1 MRKYIYIAGKAVDIK
16 KALNIA
22 AEVVI
27 GLLSFA
33 CLFFICYMIALIA

>member
-1 MRKYIYIAGKAVDIK
+1 MRKYIYIAGRAIDIK

>member
-1 MRKYIYIAGKAVDIK
+1 MRKYIYIAGRAIDIK

-27 GLLSFA
+27 GLLSLLA
-33 CLFFICYMIALIA
+33 CSSYVI